1 MTTDVL
7 SRRSTVRMHQIN
19 FINLVSFILER
30 ITMFTYDKPFL
41 DKRAMFKKLRYEKNL
56 IINNEDFADE
66 VIRKLSYYDLV
77 NGSKEV
83 FIDKCPDGKEI
94 FKPNTTIEDLYNFYI
109 INDEFQNIIVRRL
122 FMVETLFKN
131 ELAYILAREFGVDT
145 KDYLDKMKYRKSIK
159 TKRQKIKVAD
169 ILDKIYK
176 NIRKMGYP
184 TKHYLAKHNHI
195 PPWILLKNVEF
206 HAAIQLY
213 EALNNTEKDYVSG
226 RLISSSVKD
235 KAGII
240 KNMLTISRLYRNEIV
255 HNYKFLTYKDHVN
268 VSVTGISTIVP
279 SEMLVP
285 KSNGKDVYT
294 VILCILILLDSDRL
308 RLSFINDI
316 VTFTEQANLYNESL
330 KSIYATYF
338 DLLDL
343 PNDFVNKI
351 HWYRNY
357 LVNKN
362 ASTDETI
369 IQANRNSKIYH
380 LPGGKYYGKIHKDNI
395 LIFKSET
402 EAIEAGYRKSKR

>member
-30 ITMFTYDKPFL
+30 ITTLIYDKPFL
-41 DKRAMFKKLRYEKNL
+41 DKKAMFNKLRYEKNL

-83 FIDKCPDGKEI
+83 FINKCPDGKEI
-94 FKPNTTIEDLYNFYI
+94 FKPNTTIEDLYNFHI

-145 KDYLDKMKYRKSIK
+145 KDYLDKMNYRKYIK
-159 TKRQKIKVAD
+159 RKSNKIKVENVLKKIIND
-169 ILDKIYK
+169 IK
-176 NIRKMGYP
+176 KMGYP
-184 TKHYLAKHNHI
+184 TKHYLTKHNHI

-206 HAAIQLY
+206 HTAIQIY
-213 EALNNTEKDYVSG
+213 EGLNKTEKEYVSD
-226 RLISSSVKD
+226 RLIGNSINYKT
-235 KAGII
+235 GII
-240 KNMLTISRLYRNEIV
+240 KNMLNISRLYRNEIV

-268 VSVTGISTIVP
+268 VSVTGIRTLVP

-316 VTFTEQANLYNESL
+316 ITFIEQANLYNESL

-369 IQANRNSKIYH
+369 IQANKNSKIYH
-380 LPGGKYYGKIHKDNI
+380 LPGGKYYDKIHKDNI
-395 LIFKSET
+395 LIFKSQI

>member
-1 MTTDVL
+1 
-7 SRRSTVRMHQIN
+7 MHQIN

-30 ITMFTYDKPFL
+30 ITTLIYDKPFL
-41 DKRAMFKKLRYEKNL
+41 DKKAMFNKLRYEKNL

-83 FIDKCPDGKEI
+83 FINKCPDGKEI
-94 FKPNTTIEDLYNFYI
+94 FKENTTIEDLYNFHI

-145 KDYLDKMKYRKSIK
+145 KDYLDKMNYRKYIK
-159 TKRQKIKVAD
+159 RKSNKIKVENVLKKIIND
-169 ILDKIYK
+169 IK
-176 NIRKMGYP
+176 KMGYP
-184 TKHYLAKHNHI
+184 TKHYLTKHNHI

-206 HAAIQLY
+206 HTAIQIY
-213 EALNNTEKDYVSG
+213 EGLNKTEKEYVSD
-226 RLISSSVKD
+226 RLIGNSINYKT
-235 KAGII
+235 GII
-240 KNMLTISRLYRNEIV
+240 KNMLNISRLYRNEIV

-268 VSVTGISTIVP
+268 VSVTGIRTLVP

-362 ASTDETI
+362 ASTVETI
-369 IQANRNSKIYH
+369 IQANKNSKIYH

-395 LIFKSET
+395 LIFKSEI
-402 EAIEAGYRKSKR
+402 EATEAGYRKSKR

>member
-1 MTTDVL
+1 M
-7 SRRSTVRMHQIN
+7 I
-19 FINLVSFILER
+19 
-30 ITMFTYDKPFL
+30 YDKPFL
-41 DKRAMFKKLRYEKNL
+41 DKKAMFNKLRYEKNL

-83 FIDKCPDGKEI
+83 FINKCPDGKEI
-94 FKPNTTIEDLYNFYI
+94 FKPNTTIEDLYNFHI

-145 KDYLDKMKYRKSIK
+145 KDYLDKMNYRKYIK
-159 TKRQKIKVAD
+159 RKSNKIKVENVLKKIIND
-169 ILDKIYK
+169 IK
-176 NIRKMGYP
+176 KMGYP
-184 TKHYLAKHNHI
+184 TKHYLTKHNHI

-206 HAAIQLY
+206 HTAIQIY
-213 EALNNTEKDYVSG
+213 EGLNKTEKEYVSD
-226 RLISSSVKD
+226 RLIGNSINYKT
-235 KAGII
+235 GII
-240 KNMLTISRLYRNEIV
+240 KNMLNISRLYRNEIV

-268 VSVTGISTIVP
+268 VSVTGIRTLVP

-316 VTFTEQANLYNESL
+316 ITFIEQANLYNESL

-369 IQANRNSKIYH
+369 IQANKNSKIYH
-380 LPGGKYYGKIHKDNI
+380 LPGGKYYDKIHKDNI
-395 LIFKSET
+395 LIFKSQI

>member
-30 ITMFTYDKPFL
+30 ITTLIYDKPFL
-41 DKRAMFKKLRYEKNL
+41 DKKAMFNKLRYEKNL

-83 FIDKCPDGKEI
+83 FINKCPDGKEI
-94 FKPNTTIEDLYNFYI
+94 FKENTTIEDLYNFHI

-145 KDYLDKMKYRKSIK
+145 KDYLDKMNYRKYIK
-159 TKRQKIKVAD
+159 RKSNKIKVENVLKKIIND
-169 ILDKIYK
+169 IK
-176 NIRKMGYP
+176 KMGYP
-184 TKHYLAKHNHI
+184 TKHYLTKHNHI

-206 HAAIQLY
+206 HTAIQIY
-213 EALNNTEKDYVSG
+213 EGLNKTEKEYVSD
-226 RLISSSVKD
+226 RLIGNSINYKT
-235 KAGII
+235 GII
-240 KNMLTISRLYRNEIV
+240 KNMLNISRLYRNEIV

-268 VSVTGISTIVP
+268 VSVTGIRTLVP

-316 VTFTEQANLYNESL
+316 ITFIEQANLYNELIKSL
-330 KSIYATYF
+330 YATYF
-338 DLLDL
+338 DLLAL
-343 PNDFVNKI
+343 PSDFANKI
-351 HWYRNY
+351 YWYKSY
-357 LVNKN
+357 LVTKNTNTNKVVV
-362 ASTDETI
+362 
-369 IQANRNSKIYH
+369 QANVNSKIYH
-380 LPGGKYYGKIHKDNI
+380 IPGDKYYGKIHKENI
-395 LIFKSET
+395 FIFYSEMD
-402 EAIEAGYRKSKR
+402 AIKAGYRKSKR

>member
-1 MTTDVL
+1 M
-7 SRRSTVRMHQIN
+7 I
-19 FINLVSFILER
+19 
-30 ITMFTYDKPFL
+30 YDKPFL
-41 DKRAMFKKLRYEKNL
+41 DKKAMFNKLRYEKNL

-83 FIDKCPDGKEI
+83 FINKCPDGKEI
-94 FKPNTTIEDLYNFYI
+94 FKENTTIEDLYNFHI

-145 KDYLDKMKYRKSIK
+145 KDYLDKMNYRKYIK
-159 TKRQKIKVAD
+159 RKSNKIKVENVLKKIIND
-169 ILDKIYK
+169 IK
-176 NIRKMGYP
+176 KMGYP
-184 TKHYLAKHNHI
+184 TKHYLTKHNHI

-206 HAAIQLY
+206 HTAIQIY
-213 EALNNTEKDYVSG
+213 EGLNKTEKEYVSD
-226 RLISSSVKD
+226 RLIGNSINYKT
-235 KAGII
+235 GII
-240 KNMLTISRLYRNEIV
+240 KNMLNISRLYRNEIV

-268 VSVTGISTIVP
+268 VSVTGIRTLVP

-362 ASTDETI
+362 ASTVETI
-369 IQANRNSKIYH
+369 IQANKNSKIYH

-395 LIFKSET
+395 LIFKSEI
-402 EAIEAGYRKSKR
+402 EATEAGYRKSKR

>member
-30 ITMFTYDKPFL
+30 ITTLIYDKPFL
-41 DKRAMFKKLRYEKNL
+41 DKKAMFNKLRYEKNL

-83 FIDKCPDGKEI
+83 FINKCPDGKEI
-94 FKPNTTIEDLYNFYI
+94 FKENTTIEDLYNFHI

-145 KDYLDKMKYRKSIK
+145 KDYLDKMNYRKYIK
-159 TKRQKIKVAD
+159 RKSNKIKVENVLKKIIND
-169 ILDKIYK
+169 IK
-176 NIRKMGYP
+176 KMGYP
-184 TKHYLAKHNHI
+184 TKHYLTKHNHI

-206 HAAIQLY
+206 HTAIQIY
-213 EALNNTEKDYVSG
+213 EGLNKTEKEYVSD
-226 RLISSSVKD
+226 RLIGNSINYKT
-235 KAGII
+235 GII
-240 KNMLTISRLYRNEIV
+240 KNMLNISRLYRNEIV

-268 VSVTGISTIVP
+268 VSVTGIRTLVP

-362 ASTDETI
+362 ASTVETI
-369 IQANRNSKIYH
+369 IQANKNSKIYH
-380 LPGGKYYGKIHKDNI
+380 LPGGKYYDKIHKDNI
-395 LIFKSET
+395 LIFKSEI
-402 EAIEAGYRKSKR
+402 EATEAGYRKSKR

>member
-1 MTTDVL
+1 M
-7 SRRSTVRMHQIN
+7 I
-19 FINLVSFILER
+19 
-30 ITMFTYDKPFL
+30 YDKPFL
-41 DKRAMFKKLRYEKNL
+41 DKKAMFNKLRYEKNL

-83 FIDKCPDGKEI
+83 FINKCPDGKEI
-94 FKPNTTIEDLYNFYI
+94 FKENTTIEDLYNFHI

-145 KDYLDKMKYRKSIK
+145 KDYLDKMNYRKYIK
-159 TKRQKIKVAD
+159 RKSNKIKVENVLKKIIND
-169 ILDKIYK
+169 IK
-176 NIRKMGYP
+176 KMGYP
-184 TKHYLAKHNHI
+184 TKHYLTKHNHI

-206 HAAIQLY
+206 HTAIQIY
-213 EALNNTEKDYVSG
+213 EGLNKTEKEYVSD
-226 RLISSSVKD
+226 RLIGNSINYKT
-235 KAGII
+235 GII
-240 KNMLTISRLYRNEIV
+240 KNMLNISRLYRNEIV

-268 VSVTGISTIVP
+268 VSVTGIRTLVP

-362 ASTDETI
+362 ASTVETI
-369 IQANRNSKIYH
+369 IQANKNSKIYH
-380 LPGGKYYGKIHKDNI
+380 LPGGKYYDKIHKDNI
-395 LIFKSET
+395 LIFKSEI
-402 EAIEAGYRKSKR
+402 EATEAGYRKSKR

>member
-1 MTTDVL
+1 
-7 SRRSTVRMHQIN
+7 MHQIN

-30 ITMFTYDKPFL
+30 ITTLIYDKPFL
-41 DKRAMFKKLRYEKNL
+41 DKKAMFNKLRYEKNL

-83 FIDKCPDGKEI
+83 FINKCPDGKEI
-94 FKPNTTIEDLYNFYI
+94 FKENTTIEDLYNFHI

-145 KDYLDKMKYRKSIK
+145 KDYLDKMNYRKYIK
-159 TKRQKIKVAD
+159 RKSNKIKVENVLKKIIND
-169 ILDKIYK
+169 IK
-176 NIRKMGYP
+176 KMGYP
-184 TKHYLAKHNHI
+184 TKHYLTKHNHI

-206 HAAIQLY
+206 HTAIQIY
-213 EALNNTEKDYVSG
+213 EGLNKTEKEYVSD
-226 RLISSSVKD
+226 RLIGNSINYKT
-235 KAGII
+235 GII
-240 KNMLTISRLYRNEIV
+240 KNMLNISRLYRNEIV

-268 VSVTGISTIVP
+268 VSVTGIRTLVP

-316 VTFTEQANLYNESL
+316 ITFIEQANLYNELIKSL
-330 KSIYATYF
+330 YATYF
-338 DLLDL
+338 DLLAL
-343 PNDFVNKI
+343 PSDFANKI
-351 HWYRNY
+351 YWYKSY
-357 LVNKN
+357 LVTKNTNTNKVVV
-362 ASTDETI
+362 
-369 IQANRNSKIYH
+369 QANVNSKIYH
-380 LPGGKYYGKIHKDNI
+380 IPGDKYYGKIHKENI
-395 LIFKSET
+395 LIFYSEMD
-402 EAIEAGYRKSKR
+402 AIKAGYRKSKR

>member
-1 MTTDVL
+1 
-7 SRRSTVRMHQIN
+7 
-19 FINLVSFILER
+19 
-30 ITMFTYDKPFL
+30 
-41 DKRAMFKKLRYEKNL
+41 
-56 IINNEDFADE
+56 
-66 VIRKLSYYDLV
+66 
-77 NGSKEV
+77 
-83 FIDKCPDGKEI
+83 
-94 FKPNTTIEDLYNFYI
+94 
-109 INDEFQNIIVRRL
+109 
-122 FMVETLFKN
+122 
-131 ELAYILAREFGVDT
+131 
-145 KDYLDKMKYRKSIK
+145 
-159 TKRQKIKVAD
+159 
-169 ILDKIYK
+169 
-176 NIRKMGYP
+176 
-184 TKHYLAKHNHI
+184 
-195 PPWILLKNVEF
+195 
-206 HAAIQLY
+206 
-213 EALNNTEKDYVSG
+213 
-226 RLISSSVKD
+226 
-235 KAGII
+235 
-240 KNMLTISRLYRNEIV
+240 MLTISRLYRNEIV

-369 IQANRNSKIYH
+369 IQANINSKIYH

-395 LIFKSET
+395 LIFKSEI